1 MGAWACVSVA
11 RCVTLGCA
19 VAADAFAGC
28 CTAAGCGALF
38 PALAEVLAGLKDR
51 GAGGLAALGELL
63 LFPRLGLLRAAF
75 SARARRSCSACV
87 AMALQTLSL
96 TIFHKASCS
105 SALANSSIRT
115 GAP

>member
-1 MGAWACVSVA
+1 MGAWACVPVA
-11 RCVTLGCA
+11 RCMTLGCA
-19 VAADAFAGC
+19 GTAGAFAGC
-28 CTAAGCGALF
+28 CAAACCGALL
-38 PALAEVLAGLKDR
+38 PAPAEVLAGLGAR